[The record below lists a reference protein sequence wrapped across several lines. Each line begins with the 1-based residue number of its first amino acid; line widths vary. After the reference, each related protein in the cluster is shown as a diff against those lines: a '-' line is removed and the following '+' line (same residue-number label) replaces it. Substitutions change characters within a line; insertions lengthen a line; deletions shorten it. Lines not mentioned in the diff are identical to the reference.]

1 MDFQETFSFI
11 LCKTSN
17 KKQKYQQIKENPMS
31 EINTQIGSRIHTF
44 RKMRKLTLDRLSAII
59 HKSKSTISKYEKG
72 EIAIDIETL
81 YELADALQ
89 VHVEQLLYCP
99 TKRTSISSRNS
110 SPAFFSGVSQFYSYL
125 FDGRS
130 NHLMRCVFDVLS
142 ETEEGRYK
150 IMMYMNFKDYRNYQ
164 NCENTYWGYIEHY
177 DAMTQISLVNQ
188 DTPMEKASVQI
199 LASYLDSD
207 TKWGLFNGFSSRPMM
222 PIAVKMLF
230 SKNPL
235 KEDAELIQQL
245 KVSRED
251 IRLLKLY
258 NMLSVT

>member
-1 MDFQETFSFI
+1 
-11 LCKTSN
+11 
-17 KKQKYQQIKENPMS
+17 MS
-31 EINTQIGSRIHTF
+31 EISTQIGSRIRTF
-44 RKMRKLTLDRLSAII
+44 RKMRGMTLDDLSDSI

-72 EIAIDIETL
+72 EIAVDIETL
-81 YELADALQ
+81 YEIADAIQ

-99 TKRTSISSRNS
+99 PKRVSLSSSNS
-110 SPAFFSGVSQFYSYL
+110 NPAFFSGVSQFFSYL

-130 NHLMRCVFDVLS
+130 NHIIRCVFDVLS
-142 ETEEGRYK
+142 ETAEHQYK
-150 IMMYMNFKDYRNYQ
+150 IMMYMNYKDFQNYQ

-177 DAMTQISLVNQ
+177 DAMTHISLTNQ

-199 LASYLDSD
+199 LASYLDAD

-222 PIAVKMLF
+222 PIAIKMLL
-230 SKNPL
+230 SKTRL
-235 KEDAELIQQL
+235 KEDAELIRKL
-245 KVSRED
+245 KVSKDD

>member
-1 MDFQETFSFI
+1 MA
-11 LCKTSN
+11 
-17 KKQKYQQIKENPMS
+17 
-31 EINTQIGSRIHTF
+31 EISTQIGIRIRNF
-44 RKMRKLTLDRLSAII
+44 RKKRGMTLDALSDQI
-59 HKSKSTISKYEKG
+59 HKSKSTVSKYEKG
-72 EIAIDIETL
+72 EISVDIETL
-81 YELADALQ
+81 YEIADALD

-99 TKRTSISSRNS
+99 PRFSPGSGRSSN
-110 SPAFFSGVSQFYSYL
+110 PAFFQGASQFYSYL

-130 NHLMRCVFDVLS
+130 NKIIRCVFDVLS
-142 ETEEGRYK
+142 ETEDHRYK
-150 IMMYMNFKDYRNYQ
+150 IMMYMNFKDYQNYQ

-177 DAMTQISLVNQ
+177 DAMTQISLSNQ
-188 DTPMEKASVQI
+188 DTALEKASAQI

-230 SKNPL
+230 SKTRL
-235 KEDAELIQQL
+235 KEDETLIQQL